1 MGGLAWSLNNTLL
14 SHPQIKGK
22 ASQTDRNMGANED
35 ESEHTAQPQC
45 SVGVTARD
53 CYLGRTQES
62 SHTQGIRRKKKFN
75 RRVARMR
82 AKTNSMENR

>member
-1 MGGLAWSLNNTLL
+1 
-14 SHPQIKGK
+14 
-22 ASQTDRNMGANED
+22 MGANED

-53 CYLGRTQES
+53 CYLGRTQER
-62 SHTQGIRRKKKFN
+62 SHTQGVRRKKKFN

-82 AKTNSMENR
+82 AKTNSMENRQNQTNQELFKTEKRKEKF